1 MSNLFRPLG
10 VHVLVDGQFG
20 STGKGALASFL
31 AREAAESGAISNF
44 QGVITSAGPNSGHS
58 SYWGQAK
65 IVLKQ
70 LPTFAVQAHLMGH
83 TIPVFLSAGA
93 VINPGVLRF
102 EANQYP
108 KIPIHVHPNA
118 VVISEIDMKLEQG
131 GTIRAIASTQ
141 SGTGAAIARKI
152 LRHPDAVAKNSLR
165 DMPANVVVSLDARRL
180 KPERHAYF
188 MEVSQGFSLGI
199 HSEFYPYVTS
209 RECTVMQGI
218 ADARIAPRHVAMT
231 YMCIR
236 TYPIRVGNLGSN
248 SSGDWYND
256 QFETSWDELG
266 IDPELTTV
274 TQRVRRV
281 ASFSMDQYL
290 DAAHANDPDWVAINF
305 MNYLNE
311 SYQAE
316 LMHNLVHAR
325 TMFTKNHEFIGGYG
339 PHASQWRIL

>member
-1 MSNLFRPLG
+1 MQLFNPIG

-31 AREAAESGAISNF
+31 AREAVESRAIGNF

-58 SYWGQAK
+58 SYWGHAK
-65 IVLKQ
+65 LVFKQ
-70 LPTFAVQAHLMGH
+70 LPTFAVHAHLMGH

-93 VINPGVLRF
+93 VINPDQLRF
-102 EANQYP
+102 EANTYP
-108 KIPIHVHPNA
+108 KIPIFVHPNA
-118 VVISEIDMKLEQG
+118 AVINETDLRMEQG
-131 GTIRAIASTQ
+131 GTVKAVSSTQ

-152 LRHPDAVAKNSLR
+152 LRHPDAIAKNSLR
-165 DMPANVVVSLDARRL
+165 DMPKNVVIELEGRRF

-188 MEVSQGFSLGI
+188 MEISQGFSLGI

-236 TYPIRVGNLGSN
+236 TFPIRVGNLGAN
-248 SSGDWYND
+248 SSGDWYED
-256 QFETSWDELG
+256 QTETSWDELG

-281 ASFSMDQYL
+281 ASFSMQQYL
-290 DAAHANDPDWVAINF
+290 DAVYANDPDWVAVNF

-311 SYQAE
+311 RNQAE
-316 LMHNLVHAR
+316 LIDSLMEAR
-325 TMFTKNHEFIGGYG
+325 ALFTKNHEFIGGYG
-339 PHASQWRIL
+339 PHASHWRKI

>member
-1 MSNLFRPLG
+1 MAYMFRAIG

-20 STGKGALASFL
+20 STGKGTFASFL
-31 AREAAESGAISNF
+31 AREAVDSGAIKNF

-58 SYWGQAK
+58 SYWGHAK

-83 TIPVFLSAGA
+83 TLPVFLSAGA
-93 VINPGVLRF
+93 AINPDILRF
-102 EANQYP
+102 EASKYP
-108 KIPIHVHPNA
+108 SIPIHVHPNA
-118 VVISEIDMKLEQG
+118 AVISEIDQKTELE

-152 LRHPDAVAKNSLR
+152 LRFPDSIARNSLR
-165 DMPANVVVSLDARRL
+165 DMPKNVTIDLDGRRF
-180 KPERHAYF
+180 KPESHAYF
-188 MEVSQGFSLGI
+188 MEISQGFSLGI
-199 HSEFYPYVTS
+199 HSEFYPHVTS

-236 TYPIRVGNLGSN
+236 TYPIRVGNLGN
-248 SSGDWYND
+248 HSSGDWYGD
-256 QFETSWDELG
+256 QTETSWDQLG

-281 ASFSMDQYL
+281 ATFSMDQFI
-290 DAAHANDPDWVAINF
+290 DAAHANAPDWVGINF
-305 MNYLNE
+305 MNYLNDAAQE
-311 SYQAE
+311 A
-316 LMHNLVHAR
+316 M
-325 TMFTKNHEFIGGYG
+325 TKNIITAMDRLSNPFFIIGGYG
-339 PHASQWRIL
+339 PHASQWRVL